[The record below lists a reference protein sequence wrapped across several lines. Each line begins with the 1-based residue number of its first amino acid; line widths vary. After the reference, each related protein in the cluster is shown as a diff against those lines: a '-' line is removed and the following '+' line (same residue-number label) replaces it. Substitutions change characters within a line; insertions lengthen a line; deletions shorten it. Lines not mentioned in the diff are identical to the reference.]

1 MVEYKS
7 LREISTNILERKI
20 KPQGVYR
27 KMKGCILKVNFG
39 GEGWWSRLFTIMLIL
54 NWNLRYPQKR
64 GVNIKKGEV
73 LEVVLPRKGPND
85 LPCGRKS
92 LPGDNM

>member
-1 MVEYKS
+1 
-7 LREISTNILERKI
+7 
-20 KPQGVYR
+20 
-27 KMKGCILKVNFG
+27 
-39 GEGWWSRLFTIMLIL
+39 MLIL

-73 LEVVLPRKGPND
+73 LEVVLPRKGAND

-92 LPGDNM
+92 LPGDNV